1 MNNYKMVIAYDGS
14 RYKGWQRLGD
24 GESSIQGKLE
34 MVLSKL
40 FKEEI
45 QIIGSGRTDAG
56 VHARGQVANFQY
68 KKNLDCS
75 EKLKEINHYLPEDI
89 SVLSLEKVDAAFHSR
104 YNAETKTYRYYI
116 LQNPVHDPFVR
127 KYSLHI
133 PEYLDI
139 ESMEIAA
146 EMIIGEHDFTTFT
159 NAKSK
164 KKSMVRRLDRVD
176 IFPEDDYLVIEFE
189 GNGFLHNMVRRLV
202 GTLIQIG
209 LDQLKPKMM
218 QKYLEAKD
226 RQKVTYVA
234 ESKGLFLYSVKYKDG
249 TTEA

>member
-14 RYKGWQRLGD
+14 RYKGWQRLGE
-24 GESSIQGKLE
+24 GENSIQGKIE

-40 FKEEI
+40 FNEEI

-68 KKNLDCS
+68 KKNLECDVR
-75 EKLKEINHYLPEDI
+75 LGEINHYLPEDI
-89 SVLSLEKVDAAFHSR
+89 SVLSLEKVDELFHSR
-104 YNAETKTYRYYI
+104 FKAETKTYRYYI

-133 PEYLDI
+133 PEFLDL
-139 ESMEIAA
+139 EAMETAVEAIV
-146 EMIIGEHDFTTFT
+146 GEHDFTTFT

-176 IFPEDDYLVIEFE
+176 IFPEDDYLIIEFE

-209 LDQLKPKMM
+209 LNQIQPKMM
-218 QKYLEAKD
+218 KKYLDAKD

-234 ESKGLFLYSVKYKDG
+234 ESKGLFLQSVKYKS
-249 TTEA
+249 E

>member
-24 GESSIQGKLE
+24 GENSIQGKIE

-40 FKEEI
+40 FEVDI

-56 VHARGQVANFQY
+56 VHARGQVANFEH
-68 KKNLDCS
+68 KKNLECDVR
-75 EKLKEINHYLPEDI
+75 LKEINHYLPEDI
-89 SVLSLEKVDAAFHSR
+89 SVVSLEKVDEAFHSR
-104 YNAETKTYRYYI
+104 YKAETKTYRYYI
-116 LQNPVHDPFVR
+116 LQKGIHDPFVR

-139 ESMEIAA
+139 EAMEIAA
-146 EMIIGEHDFTTFT
+146 TAIVGEHDFTTFT

-164 KKSMVRRLDRVD
+164 KKTMVRRLDRVD
-176 IFPEDDYLVIEFE
+176 IFPEDDYIVIEFE

-202 GTLIQIG
+202 GTLIQVG
-209 LDQLKPKMM
+209 LNQIKPKMM
-218 QKYLEAKD
+218 LKYLEAKD
-226 RQKVTYVA
+226 RQMVTYVA
-234 ESKGLFLYSVKYKDG
+234 ESKGLFLESVKYKD
-249 TTEA
+249 